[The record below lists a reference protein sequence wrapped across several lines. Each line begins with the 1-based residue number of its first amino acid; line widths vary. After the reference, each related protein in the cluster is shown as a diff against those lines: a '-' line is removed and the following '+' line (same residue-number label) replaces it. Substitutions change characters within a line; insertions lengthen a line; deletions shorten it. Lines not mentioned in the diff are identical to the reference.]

1 MEFKQIPC
9 ADVTILCFEGIMSL
23 AFKFN
28 DQKHNFLVYNLK
40 YHLLHSYDVNY
51 EICKH
56 VIGGSPTHNY
66 RDVIRNALL
75 KIAIPKTDE
84 QCDSTSVSYDIHI
97 EYNIFVNICRYFP

>member
-1 MEFKQIPC
+1 MISDLYHFMSIIIINLSYEF
-9 ADVTILCFEGIMSL
+9 D
-23 AFKFN
+23 
-28 DQKHNFLVYNLK
+28 
-40 YHLLHSYDVNY
+40 Y

-97 EYNIFVNICRYFP
+97 EYNIFVNLFWQKLINMG